1 MHFHSRC
8 NVNFICG
15 SIMSLHIKFRC
26 GLRSPDKQQID
37 IFVVFFELLMHSL
50 KSKQTMFSQ
59 TDPMETGQT
68 HEVPSSANGR
78 GDTSPQ
84 IQVTNPNRGR
94 FVLISK
100 KFKT

>member
-59 TDPMETGQT
+59 TDPMETVDRHTRCRRQQT
-68 HEVPSSANGR
+68 DEVIHLHR
-78 GDTSPQ
+78 Y
-84 IQVTNPNRGR
+84 R
-94 FVLISK
+94 
-100 KFKT
+100 